1 MIEAKLAEFAPNQG
15 GHAPRGFALN
25 DFREMQHDTMSLRAV
40 TCLPPLLAALSD
52 ETDPRVRAAV
62 TLLRD
67 WDGRVEAGLVAP
79 LLFNA
84 FFTHWSRVVAAARLE
99 APAAELSAR
108 QVEGIAGRLLV
119 DDPHG
124 WFPAGCREPALR
136 RAFNDM
142 VDHLTRRLGP
152 DIEGWQWGRLH
163 RLPLEHVLASRGD
176 LGQLLDHGGGPVKG
190 DMTTVCNTGD
200 GPEWLA
206 TTGASYRLIA
216 DLGSDG
222 LWTVDAQSQS
232 GSPGTRHYADR
243 LHAWSAGEYHNL
255 PLDRAEASLIAAERL
270 VLRPSS

>member
-1 MIEAKLAEFAPNQG
+1 M
-15 GHAPRGFALN
+15 H
-25 DFREMQHDTMSLRAV
+25 HDTLSLRAV
-40 TCLPPLLAALSD
+40 RCLPPLLAALSD

-62 TLLRD
+62 TLLQD

-84 FFTHWSRVVAAARLE
+84 FFTHWSRAVAAARFE

-124 WFPAGCREPALR
+124 WFAAGCREPALR
-136 RAFNDM
+136 QAFIDAL
-142 VDHLTRRLGP
+142 DHLARRLGP
-152 DIEGWQWGRLH
+152 NVEDWQWGRLH
-163 RLPLEHVLASRGD
+163 RLPLKHVLASRGD

-206 TTGASYRLIA
+206 MTGAGYRLIA

-222 LWTVDAQSQS
+222 LWAVDAQSQS
-232 GSPGTRHYADR
+232 SCPGTRHYADQ
-243 LHAWSAGEYHNL
+243 LHAWSVGEYHNL
-255 PLDRAEASLIAAERL
+255 PLDRAEASLIAVERL